1 MSFAAVNLEL
11 NRLAGIRRVTE
22 ATGAELQARLQAARR
37 WQWRLGR

>member
-1 MSFAAVNLEL
+1 VNLEL

-22 ATGAELQARLQAARR
+22 ATAEQLQVRLGAARR